1 MKRKGKE
8 KAQCTYYYGLVDWFL
23 KTKKDRLI
31 SLAMPPSFHWADWF
45 VVVFATVKNSRA
57 FVMQS
62 SLENSVL
69 DMFLKTIL

>member
-1 MKRKGKE
+1 M
-8 KAQCTYYYGLVDWFL
+8 
-23 KTKKDRLI
+23 DRLI
-31 SLAMPPSFHWADWF
+31 SLAMPPSFLWADGF

-69 DMFLKTIL
+69 EMFLKTIL